1 MLDKLKNITT
11 FIFDVDGVL
20 TDGSILV
27 NENGEQLRNFNTK
40 DGYALQLAVKK
51 GYKVCVISGGTSQGV
66 LKRLNGLGITDVF
79 LGIHQKMEVFEQ
91 YKSTHHLQ
99 IEEIIFVG
107 DDIPDLQPMQ
117 KAGIAVCPADAV
129 DEIKEICDYISPY
142 KGGSGVARD
151 IIEKVLKIQG
161 KWLDAAPDATDGGKL
176 IKTKGI

>member
-1 MLDKLKNITT
+1 MLDKLQHITT

-27 NENGEQLRNFNTK
+27 NEQGEQLRTFNTK

-51 GYKVCVISGGTSQGV
+51 GFKVCVISGGTSKGV

-79 LGIHQKMEVFEQ
+79 LGIHQKMDVFDQ
-91 YKSTHHLQ
+91 YKVDQKLQ
-99 IEEIIFVG
+99 SEEIIFVG
-107 DDIPDLQPMQ
+107 DDIPDLPPMQ
-117 KAGIAVCPADAV
+117 QVGIAVCPSDAV
-129 DEIKEICDYISPY
+129 DEIKKVCDYISPY

-161 KWLDAAPDATDGGKL
+161 KWLDVNPDATDGGSLTKR
-176 IKTKGI
+176 KGI